1 MQLSIIHMQP
11 NKQRK
16 HCMPGIATVHI
27 KEHLKGKVSSA
38 ERPLSKALIELALIV
53 LLLFCLL
60 KHFANSF

>member
-1 MQLSIIHMQP
+1 
-11 NKQRK
+11 
-16 HCMPGIATVHI
+16 MPAIATVHI